1 MAVTVCRIAGFAL
14 VAAGLAGFAEPML
27 LGMHLTPVHNIIH
40 IVSGVL
46 ALYFGFIAPGGAR
59 GFAIAFG
66 SIYLLLGFAGF
77 AAPNLVAAA
86 IGHDGMVNAGA
97 LMPDN
102 VVHIVLGGVFLATGF
117 AAASAPRG
125 LISFQ

>member
-40 IVSGVL
+40 IVSGAL
-46 ALYFGFIAPGGAR
+46 ALYFGFVAPAGAR
-59 GFAIAFG
+59 GFAVAFG

-86 IGHDGMVNAGA
+86 IGHDAMVNAGA

-102 VVHIVLGGVFLATGF
+102 VVHVMLGGVFLATGW
-117 AAASAPRG
+117 ASESASRRIILFP
-125 LISFQ
+125 